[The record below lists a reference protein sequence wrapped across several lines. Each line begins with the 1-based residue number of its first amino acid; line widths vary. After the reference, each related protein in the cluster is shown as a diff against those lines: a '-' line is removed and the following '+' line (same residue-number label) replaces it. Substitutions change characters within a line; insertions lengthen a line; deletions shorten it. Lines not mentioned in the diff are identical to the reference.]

1 MNEKG
6 MNKERSQEG
15 SASMPGMIPAAGDD
29 ANFIA
34 DNYTVKY
41 FRGDLD
47 EPGDLLELQRIETVG
62 LKGDEIVL
70 CDRQTYSF
78 EGRFFVVLRY
88 FSKRI

>member
-6 MNKERSQEG
+6 MNKQKGQEG
-15 SASMPGMIPAAGDD
+15 SASMPGILPAASDD
-29 ANFIA
+29 NNYIA

-41 FRGDLD
+41 FRGSLSDA
-47 EPGDLLELQRIETVG
+47 GDLAELQKIETVG

-78 EGRFFVVLRY
+78 EGDFFVVLRY
-88 FSKRI
+88 FNKRI

>member
-6 MNKERSQEG
+6 MNKQKGQEG
-15 SASMPGMIPAAGDD
+15 SASMPGILPAAADD
-29 ANFIA
+29 NNYIA

-41 FRGDLD
+41 FRGSLSDA
-47 EPGDLLELQRIETVG
+47 GDLAELQKIETVG

-78 EGRFFVVLRY
+78 EGDFFVVLRY
-88 FSKRI
+88 FNKRI

>member
-1 MNEKG
+1 MNQNGMDKG
-6 MNKERSQEG
+6 KGNG
-15 SASMPGMIPAAGDD
+15 TAGMPSILPQPEYE
-29 ANFIA
+29 NVIA

-47 EPGDLLELQRIETVG
+47 EPGEILELQRIETTG
-62 LKGDEIVL
+62 LRGDDIVL

-88 FSKRI
+88 YQKRI

>member
-1 MNEKG
+1 MP
-6 MNKERSQEG
+6 SILPQ
-15 SASMPGMIPAAGDD
+15 ASED
-29 ANFIA
+29 NNYIA

-41 FRGDLD
+41 YRGDLD
-47 EPGDLLELQRIETVG
+47 EPGDLLELQRIETTG

-88 FSKRI
+88 FQKRI

>member
-6 MNKERSQEG
+6 MNKQKGQEG
-15 SASMPGMIPAAGDD
+15 SASMPSILPAAADD
-29 ANFIA
+29 NNFIA

-88 FSKRI
+88 FNKRT

>member
-6 MNKERSQEG
+6 MNKQRSQEG
-15 SASMPGMIPAAGDD
+15 SASMPSILPTNAEGD
-29 ANFIA
+29 NFIA

-88 FSKRI
+88 FNKRI

>member
-6 MNKERSQEG
+6 INKQAKQEG
-15 SASMPGMIPAAGDD
+15 SASMPGILPTYNESD
-29 ANFIA
+29 NYIA

-47 EPGDLLELQRIETVG
+47 EPGEVAELQRIETIS
-62 LKGDEIVL
+62 LKGDDYVL

-88 FSKRI
+88 YQKRI

>member
-6 MNKERSQEG
+6 MNKQKGQEG
-15 SASMPGMIPAAGDD
+15 SASMPGILPAAADD
-29 ANFIA
+29 NNYIA

-41 FRGDLD
+41 FRGSLSDA
-47 EPGDLLELQRIETVG
+47 GDLAELQKIETIG

-78 EGRFFVVLRY
+78 EGDFFVVLRY
-88 FSKRI
+88 FNKRI